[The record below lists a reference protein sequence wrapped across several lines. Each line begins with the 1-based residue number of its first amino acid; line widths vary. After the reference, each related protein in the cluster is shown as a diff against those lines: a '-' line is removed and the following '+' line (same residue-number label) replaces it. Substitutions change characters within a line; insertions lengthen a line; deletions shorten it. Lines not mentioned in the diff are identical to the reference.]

1 MPFCLVPIGTLC
13 QARGDESGRFVLV
26 SEKNVFETGESPL
39 LFADL
44 LNERLQP
51 VTGAPVRVE
60 VVRVDTAGV
69 ETPLTQ
75 AAMHREAP
83 DAARLSVTLDPLPA
97 GRYIVRGTADL
108 PDRSLESRPLE
119 LQVSTSSV
127 EFQRTPQDREALER
141 LAGRSGGAYAT
152 SDDAARAAAGID
164 LSPRR
169 VATVSESVLRAEVPL
184 FMLLLLLLS
193 AEWLLRKRAGM
204 I

>member
-1 MPFCLVPIGTLC
+1 
-13 QARGDESGRFVLV
+13 
-26 SEKNVFETGESPL
+26 
-39 LFADL
+39 
-44 LNERLQP
+44 
-51 VTGAPVRVE
+51 